1 MRNRI
6 VPGRVGLLERRG
18 GYAPR
23 RDCPEDFRIEDV
35 FGPVEGVSAAP
46 KPADSPQNDDD

>member
-1 MRNRI
+1 MRNRT
-6 VPGRVGLLERRG
+6 VPGRVGLFERRG

-35 FGPVEGVSAAP
+35 YGPVNDGPAAA
-46 KPADSPQNDDD
+46 KPADPPPSDHR

>member
-1 MRNRI
+1 MRNRT
-6 VPGRVGLLERRG
+6 VPGRVGLFERRG

-35 FGPVEGVSAAP
+35 YGPVNDGAAAAM
-46 KPADSPQNDDD
+46 PADPPPSDDR